1 MVFQILLLSLLLNV
15 LCAQLDSSPHPASGM
30 PKSDVVALKDK
41 LREDSLNSKE
51 EIYSLIGV
59 DPTSLLLL
67 QMINLIKEVKEM
79 KGLVRAQGEQIT
91 DMESQLSDKMT
102 EMEKGIGSMITKVDK
117 KVEVMR
123 SEVRLISQQKLTW
136 QNSTWQDRLFSEYA
150 VDGVYTLSNDW
161 NGLNPIQH
169 PNDADGSKRNFML
182 IIDLGGLFKINTVKL
197 WSRLTD
203 QSFNIG
209 VFVYADE
216 ELLGGIAEEKS
227 LYNFRAKDKLYAREI
242 YVKQSLAKLMMFREV
257 QVFGSGPF
265 DGGEV

>member
-15 LCAQLDSSPHPASGM
+15 LCAQLDSSPDPASGM
-30 PKSDVVALKDK
+30 SKSDVVALKDK

-91 DMESQLSDKMT
+91 DMESQLSEKMT

-169 PNDADGSKRNFML
+169 PNEVMML
-182 IIDLGGLFKINTVKL
+182 MVARGTSCLSLIWVDC
-197 WSRLTD
+197 SRLI
-203 QSFNIG
+203 QSNFG
-209 VFVYADE
+209 VD
-216 ELLGGIAEEKS
+216 
-227 LYNFRAKDKLYAREI
+227 
-242 YVKQSLAKLMMFREV
+242 
-257 QVFGSGPF
+257 
-265 DGGEV
+265 